1 MGYETWFTGRVSISP
16 PLNPAEVRYLT
27 RFAEVRHMHR
37 TKGPY
42 FVDGGG
48 YAGQDIEPDV
58 LDGGSEPPPG
68 QPGLWC
74 QWVPSEDGCTLGWD
88 EEEKFYDAER
98 WMAYL
103 VDTFLK
109 PGATLAGELAAPL
122 PERVYAEEFAEFTF
136 DHVVNGVIEAQGDE
150 PDDRWRLEL
159 RDNVVY
165 AVHYA
170 APPDYDEIDA
180 ADPGEWG
187 DAQWTEYHARTR
199 HNVAYVVRNGEVVEV
214 DPADGLSFAPVDGP
228 DEG

>member
-1 MGYETWFTGRVSISP
+1 MGYETTFTGHVSISP

-42 FVDGGG
+42 FVGGGG
-48 YAGQDIEPDV
+48 YAGQDIEADV
-58 LDGGSEPPPG
+58 VDGSKPPPG

-74 QWVPSEDGCTLGWD
+74 QWVPSEDGSSLAWD
-88 EEEKFYDAER
+88 EEEKFYEAER

-103 VDTFLK
+103 IDTFLK
-109 PGATLAGELAAPL
+109 PSAALAGELATPVSG
-122 PERVYAEEFAEFTF
+122 RVYADELAQFTF
-136 DHVVNGVIEAQGDE
+136 DHVVDGVIGAEGEE
-150 PDDRWRLEL
+150 PEDRWRLEV

-165 AVHYA
+165 VVRHAVQ
-170 APPDYDEIDA
+170 PGYDEIDA
-180 ADPGEWG
+180 ADPGEWS
-187 DAQWTEYHARTR
+187 DARWAEFHARIR
-199 HNVAYVVRNGEVVEV
+199 HKVAYVVRGGELVEV